1 MALVAKMVNPT
12 PFDVKIPYQ
21 KGVYIKVPADGDVE
35 LSMSQLDDFRPGKPG
50 SEGPKKL
57 LDFEGVFLEDSDLS
71 YDFQALQALNI
82 AVHERETRIKDFIER
97 TKNARIAGGATVDEA
112 TMDDLLTASG
122 YGNMQKV
129 VDRLK
134 ARVGV
139 LSAVVNADA
148 HKGAVKQTL
157 DPKRTCFVINP
168 PRQFPSQTALT
179 MFLLENPE
187 IAAEHKRFVAA
198 ADTEAV
204 ADGRVEAGQFNG

>member
-82 AVHERETRIKDFIER
+82 AVSERETRIKDFIER
-97 TKNARIAGGATVDEA
+97 TRNARIAGGATVDDA

-122 YGNMQKV
+122 YGNMQKI
-129 VDRLK
+129 VDKLK

-139 LSAVVNADA
+139 LSKVVDADA
-148 HKGAVKQTL
+148 HRGAVKQTL

-168 PRQFPSQTALT
+168 PRQFPSETALT

-187 IAAEHKRFVAA
+187 IAEEHNRFVAA
-198 ADTEAV
+198 ADAEAV
-204 ADGRVEAGQFNG
+204 VDGRVEAGQFNG